1 MRIIKAVRG
10 ALVLATAATALF
22 ALAGGASAAAWPD
35 RPIHVIVPFPAGSA
49 ADTVARLI
57 GSKLS
62 EKLGQ
67 PLIVDNRDGASGA
80 IGTAKLASSEP
91 DGYTIGITTTT
102 TVVTVPLLDK
112 NVGYKVPDDFTPIA
126 MIGYSPFVMVVH
138 PSVPAKTIAD
148 YVALA
153 KAKPDTLSYSSEG
166 EASLARLGAELF
178 ATMAGIKLNQIPYKS
193 STQAV
198 IDLLAGR
205 IDSQFGILTTTKRY
219 LQNGQLR
226 ALGVT
231 TQRRIPEL
239 PDVPTIAES
248 GLPGYEVTLWI
259 AVIAPAKLPQNIVDT
274 LSTDINQA
282 LAQDDIRQALSNQA
296 IFANP
301 QTPAEL
307 NATIKKDL
315 DKWGAL
321 AGKTDLAQ

>member
-1 MRIIKAVRG
+1 MRIINAVQK

-22 ALAGGASAAAWPD
+22 ALTSGTSAAAWPD

-67 PLIVDNRDGASGA
+67 PVVVDNRDGASGA

-91 DGYTIGITTTT
+91 DGYTIGVATTTT
-102 TVVTVPLLDK
+102 AVTVPLLNK
-112 NVGYKVPDDFTPIA
+112 NVGYSVPDDFTPVA
-126 MIGYSPFVMVVH
+126 MIGYSPFVLVVH
-138 PSVPAKTIAD
+138 PSVPAKTIAE

-153 KAKPDTLSYSSEG
+153 KAKPGTLSYSSEG

-178 ATMAGIKLNQIPYKS
+178 ASMAGIKLNQIPYKS

-248 GLPGYEVTLWI
+248 GVPGYEATLWI
-259 AVIAPAKLPQNIVDT
+259 AVIAPAKLPKDIVDT

-282 LAQDDIRQALSNQA
+282 LAQDDIKQALANQA
-296 IFANP
+296 IFADP

-307 NATIKKDL
+307 NATIKRDM

>member
-1 MRIIKAVRG
+1 MRIIKAVQG

-67 PLIVDNRDGASGA
+67 PVIVDNRDGASGA